1 MTGYLLMLQKQPM
14 TKYSKNNRK
23 KLFLFIATIFF
34 AIGVFTAPWEGHEK
48 WIWRCLVLYSLPLLC
63 MLFQSTKTQEIGI
76 IIGLSM
82 GLQTFISPIFLNYY
96 QEIDLI
102 TLKKNNFQTINILKG
117 VYPGLYGLQESMTDQ
132 KGYRVTKTIDYENKP
147 IESFR
152 IFTIGA
158 STTEG
163 YPALGNQNNWP
174 HLLQEKLNQAL
185 SNLDVEVINA
195 GLSATTINHQLAT
208 FKKVLS
214 YSPNMVIFLIGIND
228 WNHHIK
234 LSQDNRGWLKNFFQ
248 YDDLEER
255 VVLAAVDAKYNIAL
269 SNFRDSIR
277 FDHTILAELIKR
289 FKSKMTSNKPK
300 ETTCG
305 SNAMNCGVHDGSYLA
320 SQMGGLNRVDKRNFR
335 PQTVFPYYTHY
346 LEKIGSICKSNEV
359 DCLFMTQP
367 TAYHLEAEKE
377 IRDRLWM
384 VPPNRD
390 YALDF
395 SSMVHI
401 AKLYNNHL
409 IGFAKENKFSYCDL
423 ASQMRPSVDN
433 FVDDCH
439 FNLLGAKN
447 VADFVSSCVV
457 DFKEN
462 S

>member
-1 MTGYLLMLQKQPM
+1 MLQKQPM
-14 TKYSKNNRK
+14 TKYSKNNRQNY
-23 KLFLFIATIFF
+23 FLFIATIFF
-34 AIGVFTAPWEGHEK
+34 AFGVFTAPWEGHEK

-96 QEIDLI
+96 QDIDLI
-102 TLKKNNFQTINILKG
+102 TLKKNNFQTINIPKG

-234 LSQDNRGWLKNFFQ
+234 LSQDNRGWLKKFVQ

-289 FKSKMTSNKPK
+289 FKSKMASNKPK

-305 SNAMNCGVHDGSYLA
+305 SNAINCGVHDGSYLA
-320 SQMGGLNRVDKRNFR
+320 SQMGGLNRGDKRNFR

-359 DCLFMTQP
+359 DCIFMTQP

-457 DFKEN
+457 GFKEN

>member
-1 MTGYLLMLQKQPM
+1 MLQKQVM

-23 KLFLFIATIFF
+23 KLFFFIAIIFF
-34 AIGVFTAPWEGHEK
+34 AFGVFTAPWEGHEK
-48 WIWRCLVLYSLPLLC
+48 WIWHCLILYSLPLFC
-63 MLFQSTKTQEIGI
+63 MLFQSTKIQEIGI
-76 IIGLSM
+76 IIGLSI
-82 GLQTFISPIFLNYY
+82 GLQSLISPILLNYS
-96 QEIDLI
+96 QEIDLF
-102 TLKKNNFQTINILKG
+102 TLKKNNFQTINIPKG
-117 VYPGLYGLQESMTDQ
+117 IYPGLYGLQEGMTDQ
-132 KGYRVTKTIDYENKP
+132 KGYRVTKTIDYESKP
-147 IESFR
+147 IKNFR

-158 STTEG
+158 STTAG
-163 YPALGNQNNWP
+163 FPALGNRNNWP

-185 SNLDVEVINA
+185 SHLDVEVINA
-195 GLSATTINHQLAT
+195 GMSATTINHQLAT

-214 YSPNMVIFLIGIND
+214 YSPDMVIFLIGIND

-234 LSQDNRGWLKNFFQ
+234 LFQDNRGWLNKFIQ

-255 VVLAAVDAKYNIAL
+255 VVLAAVDAQYNIAL
-269 SNFRDSIR
+269 WNFRDSIR
-277 FDHTILAELIKR
+277 FDHTVLAELIKR
-289 FKSKMTSNKPK
+289 FKSKVRSNKPK
-300 ETTCG
+300 ETDCG

-320 SQMGGLNRVDKRNFR
+320 GQMGALNRGDKRTFR

-395 SSMVHI
+395 GSMVHI
-401 AKLYNNHL
+401 AKLYNKRL

-423 ASQMRPSVDN
+423 ASQITPSVDN

-447 VADFVSSCVV
+447 VADFVSSCIVG
-457 DFKEN
+457 FRGN